1 MKDPGENKLKIKLFA
16 NQGVTSIPS
25 ALPIWGA
32 SSVLTQ
38 RGDLLWLTD
47 VEGKLC
53 GAAPENDQAA
63 VNFWVTEDLERE
75 FLTCSC
81 RYGSPERN

>member
-1 MKDPGENKLKIKLFA
+1 MKDPVENKLKIKLFT
-16 NQGVTSIPS
+16 NQSVTSIPS

-38 RGDLLWLTD
+38 RGDLLWLAD

-53 GAAPENDQAA
+53 YTAPENDQAA

-75 FLTCSC
+75 FPLLFYEC
-81 RYGSPERN
+81 NFA